1 MGLWRVSDVESSP
14 GASAA
19 GKSTIPAGVTGTRAP
34 SVPFPAS
41 APDSWAPAL
50 QLSRNR
56 EGASFPVVLFWM
68 HLKYVPYPGVK
79 LDRSVVLGP
88 TLSVSPE
95 KHGGNADSQAAP
107 RTLGAR
113 PNSLYLTSPS
123 GLWSLLESAVPVV
136 PSGSFLEA
144 CLSEP
149 RATQVGHLIDF
160 HISTQKRK
168 NGKWDFVK
176 HRYDKWSRFPRLT
189 QVLEVPCGC
198 GCGGMATRKLWILRK
213 SGKETLTIQQFRE
226 NLP

>member
-1 MGLWRVSDVESSP
+1 MTFLLSCILHFLWIFSKILPYFTVHEFRSVFTLLSFQLLLSLLSYVIYRRKPTREDNLRDVES
-14 GASAA
+14 
-19 GKSTIPAGVTGTRAP
+19 
-34 SVPFPAS
+34 
-41 APDSWAPAL
+41 
-50 QLSRNR
+50 
-56 EGASFPVVLFWM
+56 
-68 HLKYVPYPGVK
+68 
-79 LDRSVVLGP
+79 
-88 TLSVSPE
+88 
-95 KHGGNADSQAAP
+95 
-107 RTLGAR
+107 
-113 PNSLYLTSPS
+113 
-123 GLWSLLESAVPVV
+123 LWSLLESAVPVV

-226 NLP
+226 SLYSALDYALSAPSYAFEPQH